1 MPAMDWIITRPIAH
15 RGLHRG
21 HTVPE
26 NSLWAFEQA
35 IAQGYPIELD
45 IQLLADGELAVFHDK
60 TLARLTGKPGT
71 IGEQTLA
78 TLGHYH
84 LYDTDQTIPSLAEVL
99 DLIHGRVPVLIEI
112 KNEGR
117 VGRLERA
124 LLKTLMA
131 YQGEFA
137 VQSFNPLSL
146 QWFKRHAPHIKR
158 GQLSSGVGW
167 EPAPWHLTLAHSN
180 LLFNWASQPHFIAY
194 DLRSLPKLSTTV
206 AKCAFQLPLIT
217 WTVRNPS
224 DQAKAQSCA
233 DNYIFDP
240 F

>member
-1 MPAMDWIITRPIAH
+1 MDWITARPIAH

-21 HTVPE
+21 QTVPE
-26 NSLWAFEQA
+26 NSLRAFEAA
-35 IAQGYPIELD
+35 IAQGYPIEMD
-45 IQLLADGELAVFHDK
+45 IQLLADGELVVFHDK
-60 TLARLTGKPGT
+60 TLVRLTGQPGT
-71 IGEQTLA
+71 LGEQTLA
-78 TLGHYH
+78 TLKQYR
-84 LYDTDQTIPSLAEVL
+84 LYQTDQTIPSLTEAL
-99 DLIHGRVPVLIEI
+99 DLIRGQVPVLIEI

-117 VGRLERA
+117 VGALEQA
-124 LLKTLMA
+124 LLKVLA
-131 YQGEFA
+131 QYQGEFA

-146 QWFKRHAPHIKR
+146 QWFKHHAPHIRR
-158 GQLSSGVGW
+158 GQLSSSVGW
-167 EPAPWHLTLAHSN
+167 EPAPWHLALAHSN

-206 AKCAFQLPLIT
+206 AKCAFHIPLIT

-224 DQAKAQSCA
+224 DQAKAQHCA

>member
-1 MPAMDWIITRPIAH
+1 MDWITARPIAH

-21 HTVPE
+21 PTVPE
-26 NSLWAFEQA
+26 NSLRAFENA
-35 IAQGYPIELD
+35 IAQGYPIEMD
-45 IQLLADGELAVFHDK
+45 VQLLADGELAVFHDK
-60 TLARLTGKPGT
+60 TLARLTGQPGT

-78 TLGHYH
+78 TLKQYR
-84 LYDTDQTIPSLAEVL
+84 LYDTDQTIPSLAEAL
-99 DLIHGRVPVLIEI
+99 DLIQGQVPVLIEI

-117 VGRLERA
+117 VGALERA
-124 LLKTLMA
+124 LLTLLTS

-146 QWFKRHAPHIKR
+146 QWFKRHAPHIPR
-158 GQLSSGVGW
+158 GQLSSAIGW
-167 EPAPWHLTLAHSN
+167 EPAPRHLALAHSH

-206 AKCAFQLPLIT
+206 AKCAFRIPIIT

-224 DQAKAQSCA
+224 DQAKAQHCA
-233 DNYIFDP
+233 DNYIFDA

>member
-1 MPAMDWIITRPIAH
+1 MPAMDWITARPIAH

-21 HTVPE
+21 PTVPE
-26 NSLWAFEQA
+26 NSLRAFEDA
-35 IAQGYPIELD
+35 IGHGYPIEMD
-45 IQLLADGELAVFHDK
+45 VQRLADGELAVFHDK
-60 TLARLTGKPGT
+60 TLDRLTGKPGT
-71 IGEQTLA
+71 IHEQTLA
-78 TLGHYH
+78 SLKQYRLCG
-84 LYDTDQTIPSLAEVL
+84 TDQTIPSLAEAL
-99 DLIHGRVPVLIEI
+99 DLIHGQVPVLIEI

-117 VGRLERA
+117 VGTLERA
-124 LLKTLMA
+124 LLNLLTD

-146 QWFKRHAPHIKR
+146 RWFKRHAPHIRR
-158 GQLSSGVGW
+158 GQLSSAIGW
-167 EPAPWHLTLAHSN
+167 DPAPWHLAMAHSN

-206 AKCAFQLPLIT
+206 AKCAFHIPLIT
-217 WTVRNPS
+217 WTVRSPS

-233 DNYIFDP
+233 DNYIFDA

>member
-1 MPAMDWIITRPIAH
+1 MDWITARPIAH

-21 HTVPE
+21 QTVPE
-26 NSLWAFEQA
+26 NSLRAFEHA
-35 IAQGYPIELD
+35 IAQGYPIEMD

-60 TLARLTGKPGT
+60 TLTRLTGQPGT

-78 TLGHYH
+78 TLKQYR
-84 LYDTDQTIPSLAEVL
+84 LYQTDQTIPSLTEAL
-99 DLIHGRVPVLIEI
+99 DLIQGQVPVLIEI

-117 VGRLERA
+117 VGALEHA
-124 LLKTLMA
+124 LLKTLSH
-131 YQGEFA
+131 YRGEFA

-146 QWFKRHAPHIKR
+146 QWFKHHAPHILR

-167 EPAPWHLTLAHSN
+167 DPAPWHLTLAHSN

-206 AKCAFQLPLIT
+206 AKCAFRLPLIT
-217 WTVRNPS
+217 WTVRNPA
-224 DQAKAQSCA
+224 DQAKAQHCA

>member
-1 MPAMDWIITRPIAH
+1 MDWITARPIAH
-15 RGLHRG
+15 RGLHQG
-21 HTVPE
+21 KTVPE
-26 NSLWAFEQA
+26 NSLLAFDAA
-35 IAQGYPIELD
+35 IAQGFPIEMD

-60 TLARLTGKPGT
+60 TLDRLTGQPG
-71 IGEQTLA
+71 IIHHQTLA
-78 TLGHYH
+78 SLKHYR
-84 LYDTDQTIPSLAEVL
+84 LYDTDERIPSLAEAL
-99 DLIHGRVPVLIEI
+99 DVIDGRVPALIEI

-117 VGRLERA
+117 VGALERA
-124 LLKTLMA
+124 LLKTLTH

-146 QWFKRHAPHIKR
+146 QWFKHHAPHIQR
-158 GQLSSGVGW
+158 GQLSSAIGW
-167 EPAPWHLTLAHSN
+167 EPAPRHLALAHSN

-206 AKCAFQLPLIT
+206 AKCAFHIPLIT
-217 WTVRNPS
+217 WTVRSPS